1 MSTIGLVRQ
10 VSERYAYILMD
21 NEKWWNRLCSQNR
34 AGKKLHAFVRKNV
47 VGPKKA
53 EMLLFYVTHPVKEIR
68 GFGEFVERIVGD
80 AEKLWNTYGSESC
93 LNSYKEYK
101 GFLKGRSK
109 ATFIRFKNLR
119 ELSPSIPASVVCKT
133 LGIRRMSQNGRYIN
147 KKTTHELI

>member
-1 MSTIGLVRQ
+1 M
-10 VSERYAYILMD
+10 
-21 NEKWWNRLCSQNR
+21 
-34 AGKKLHAFVRKNV
+34 HAFVRKNI

-68 GFGEFVERIVGD
+68 GYGEFVERIVGD
-80 AEKLWNTYGSESC
+80 AEELWNACGSESC
-93 LNSYKEYK
+93 LNSYKEYNS
-101 GFLKGRSK
+101 FLQGRSK

-119 ELSPSIPASVVCKT
+119 ELSPSIPASVIYQV

>member
-1 MSTIGLVRQ
+1 M
-10 VSERYAYILMD
+10 SERYAYILMD
-21 NEKWWNRLCSQNR
+21 NEKWWNRLCNQNR
-34 AGKKLHAFVRKNV
+34 AGKKSHVFVRKSA

-53 EMLLFYVTHPVKEIR
+53 KMLLFYVTHPVKEIR

-80 AEKLWNTYGSESC
+80 AEELWNTYGSESC

-101 GFLKGRSK
+101 GFLQGRSK

-119 ELSPSIPASVVCKT
+119 ELSPSIPASVIYQI

-147 KKTTHELI
+147 RKTTHELI

>member
-1 MSTIGLVRQ
+1 

-34 AGKKLHAFVRKNV
+34 AGKKLHAFIRKST
-47 VGPKKA
+47 VGPKNAK
-53 EMLLFYVTHPVKEIR
+53 MLLFYVTHPSKEIR

-80 AEKLWNTYGSESC
+80 TEELWKTYGSESC
-93 LNSYKEYK
+93 LKSYKKYK
-101 GFLKGRSK
+101 DFLQGRSK

-119 ELSPSIPASVVCKT
+119 ELSPSIPASAIYQII
-133 LGIRRMSQNGRYIN
+133 GIRKMPQGGRYIN